1 MHKVF
6 GQFNI
11 GILYAVS
18 AYSAWGLLPLYW
30 KLFEE
35 VPAVEILC
43 HRMIWS
49 ALLLVVVLALQ
60 QRLTE
65 LKRLWRS
72 PKTVA
77 LLLGTAGLISLNW
90 GIYIYGVNSDR
101 VLEASLGYFINPL
114 FSVFLG
120 FVFLREPLNVWKTI
134 AVILAMVGVGN
145 LIWELGQIP
154 LIAIGLALSFGLYGL
169 VRKVAAIQAMAGLA
183 VETLLMTPVALTLVI
198 HWGKTGSGSFG
209 LSLPLT
215 LLFIGCGVVTSFPLL
230 WFNLSAKK
238 LHLSTLG
245 FLQYIGPTF
254 QLILAVFIYH
264 EPFTRTHLISFS
276 LIWTALAIYSLNSV
290 FQMREKREEV
300 SGQRS

>member
-1 MHKVF
+1 MKL
-6 GQFNI
+6 NI
-11 GILYAVS
+11 GILYAIL
-18 AYSAWGLLPLYW
+18 AYGAWGLLPLYW
-30 KLFEE
+30 KLFEK

-49 ALLLVVVLALQ
+49 ALLLLAVLTIQ

-65 LKRLWRS
+65 IKRLWRS
-72 PKTVA
+72 PKTLA
-77 LLLGTAGLISLNW
+77 ILLGTATLVSLNW

-120 FVFLREPLNVWKTI
+120 FVFLREPLNLWKWI
-134 AVILAMVGVGN
+134 AVSLAMIGVGN
-145 LIWELGQIP
+145 LIWELGQVP
-154 LIAIGLALSFGLYGL
+154 WIAIGLALTFGLYGL
-169 VRKVAAIQAMAGLA
+169 IRKVADIQAMPGLA
-183 VETLLMTPVALTLVI
+183 VETLLMTPIALALVF
-198 HWGKTGSGSFG
+198 HWGRTGSGQFG

-215 LLFIGCGVVTSFPLL
+215 LLFIGCGVVTSFPLI
-230 WFNLSAKK
+230 WFNLAAKK

-254 QLILAVFIYH
+254 QLMLAVFLYH

-276 LIWTALAIYSLNSV
+276 LIWTALAIYSMNSV
-290 FQMREKREEV
+290 FQMVGKSKIPDRK
-300 SGQRS
+300 